1 MKKLLVILGLTLPVL
16 CYSQGMH
23 KRGYSVNCGDT
34 EYVIESLQ
42 NQFEE
47 VMIATGVTH
56 DSVNSITS
64 IWFNQKTGT
73 FTMLQTNNE
82 ITCVISTGQNFTV
95 DTVKAIRGEQI

>member
-1 MKKLLVILGLTLPVL
+1 MKNILIILGLMLPAL
-16 CYSQGMH
+16 SYSQGMH

-34 EYVIESLQ
+34 NYVIDTLE
-42 NQFEE
+42 NEFGE
-47 VMIATGVTH
+47 VMIATGITH

-82 ITCVISTGQNFTV
+82 ISCVISTGQNLTV
-95 DTVKAIRGEQI
+95 DTVKAIRGEEI